1 MPPWFLPASTGL
13 FAVLAALWLLGD
25 FAAAFGIHMTHRI
38 PHIDAYGEYQESG
51 STRAGFFLGMLA
63 LAFGAWAAGV
73 AHTKRLNAGLTTRDW
88 RFLGAIFGALAVY
101 VAVMHILTV
110 SLERQTR
117 DIPDFLFNML
127 DMVILVGCGYGAFR
141 LFLRSR
147 S

>member
-1 MPPWFLPASTGL
+1 
-13 FAVLAALWLLGD
+13 
-25 FAAAFGIHMTHRI
+25 MTHRI

-127 DMVILVGCGYGAFR
+127 DMVILVDAVTEHFVCFCGVVAEDAPPN
-141 LFLRSR
+141 LLRVQIR